1 MGKLSRWIKQHLP
14 TQRRLIQV
22 YAALLYNAHV
32 KGFISGSI
40 YTGKLKLLCT
50 PGLNCY
56 SCPGAIGAC
65 PLGALQNAIAASGS
79 RTPAYIIG
87 ILLLYG
93 LILGRTI
100 CGYLCPIGL
109 LQEMLHKIPTPK
121 LRKSHVT
128 RKLSYV
134 KYVLLIL
141 FVFLI
146 PIYYLLQHLPLP
158 AFCKYICPAGTFE
171 GAVILLS
178 HPDNAEK
185 LSMLGE
191 LFTNKFVIM
200 VAIGSACVFIY
211 RAFCRFLC
219 PLGAIYGMFAKVTV
233 IGIKVEPAKCVD
245 CGKCVG
251 CCPMDIR
258 YVGDHE
264 CIHCG
269 KCIDA
274 CPTNAITF
282 RAGKY
287 AIAGSASGR
296 KASKQRL
303 FLAWGSALVLL
314 GTVIYLCNQ
323 PTPITSVAENSSS
336 AESTV
341 PIGYAPGMRAPDFT
355 VSIYGSNS
363 PFMLSEHKGKAV
375 VINFWATWCAPC
387 VKELPYFAELQ
398 REYGDAVRVI
408 AIHSNLVTED
418 VDEYLL
424 NLDCEVTFG
433 LDAKNEVIPLYGGSM
448 MLPQTIIVNADGI
461 ITYNA
466 VGSLTL
472 ERLKELLESAM

>member
-158 AFCKYICPAGTFE
+158 AFCKYICPAGTVE

-219 PLGAIYGMFAKVTV
+219 PLGAIYGMFAKVAV

-303 FLAWGSALVLL
+303 FLAWGAALVLL

-424 NLDCEVTFG
+424 NLNCEVTFG

>member
-1 MGKLSRWIKQHLP
+1 
-14 TQRRLIQV
+14 
-22 YAALLYNAHV
+22 
-32 KGFISGSI
+32 
-40 YTGKLKLLCT
+40 
-50 PGLNCY
+50 
-56 SCPGAIGAC
+56 
-65 PLGALQNAIAASGS
+65 
-79 RTPAYIIG
+79 
-87 ILLLYG
+87 
-93 LILGRTI
+93 
-100 CGYLCPIGL
+100 
-109 LQEMLHKIPTPK
+109 
-121 LRKSHVT
+121 
-128 RKLSYV
+128 
-134 KYVLLIL
+134 
-141 FVFLI
+141 
-146 PIYYLLQHLPLP
+146 
-158 AFCKYICPAGTFE
+158 
-171 GAVILLS
+171 
-178 HPDNAEK
+178 
-185 LSMLGE
+185 MLGE

-219 PLGAIYGMFAKVTV
+219 PLGAIYGMFAKVAV

-303 FLAWGSALVLL
+303 FLAWGAALVLL

-424 NLDCEVTFG
+424 NLNCEVTFG